1 MAQLLSRDSILRME
15 SEWIVAPKQTQVLSG
30 EEGFLGCNARV
41 LDFWRFAMSDLRMN
55 NVRGYVAEFLVAE
68 AVGAKGPR
76 IEWDAYDILS
86 PDGVR
91 IEVKSAAYLQ
101 AWDQPRLSRIGFSG
115 LRGRTWTPRDG
126 ESSEATYN
134 ADVYVFALQSAE
146 THEQYNALDLSQW
159 HFWVLPRATVETLG
173 QNSIGYSAL
182 VRLAPSELAYDEL
195 AEAISAAAVVA
206 AGGSQ

>member
-1 MAQLLSRDSILRME
+1 ME

-30 EEGFLGCNARV
+30 EEVFLGCNARV

-55 NVRGYVAEFLVAE
+55 NVRGYLAEFLVAQ
-68 AVGAKGPR
+68 AVGAAGPR

-86 PDGVR
+86 ADGVR

-101 AWDQPRLSRIGFSG
+101 AWDQLHLSRIGFSG

-159 HFWVLPRATVETLG
+159 HFWVLPRATIEALG

-182 VRLAPSELAYDEL
+182 VRLAPSEVAFDEL
-195 AEAISAAAVVA
+195 AETISIAAAVA
-206 AGGSQ
+206 SGAEQ